1 MLSQIT
7 SKFIR
12 CDSSSMFQILS
23 IRSIKVNEDGKYD
36 VYTIQTNDICISPD
50 EGMDTVIDVNL
61 MRSRD
66 DE

>member
-1 MLSQIT
+1 MR
-7 SKFIR
+7 F
-12 CDSSSMFQILS
+12 DVQILS